1 MNSQINL
8 LVFDL
13 DGTLVDSSATI
24 YKSTKKTFEILNIK
38 NDLRKEELDKRI
50 GAHFVDIFEEF
61 NIPVPDFEGFIS
73 IYKKVYF
80 DYIDYSTLY
89 PAVTETLSELKK
101 HYKVA
106 LLTTKAQDQADLI
119 INHFGLRA
127 YFNYVMG
134 RRDGFP
140 VKPAPEPY
148 LQICKDLNIQ
158 TSHSMMIGD
167 SEMDIQ
173 CGKNAGAFTTAVT
186 YGYRKETELVEQN
199 PDHLIHSI
207 NDLLKISL

>member
-1 MNSQINL
+1 MNPQINL

-13 DGTLVDSSATI
+13 DGTLVDSSDTI
-24 YKSTKKTFEILNIK
+24 YKSTIKTFDILNINNNLK
-38 NDLRKEELDKRI
+38 KEELDKKI

-73 IYKKVYF
+73 VYKNVYF
-80 DYIDYSTLY
+80 DFIDHSTLY
-89 PAVTETLSELKK
+89 PAVAETLSELKK
-101 HYKVA
+101 HYKVG

-119 INHFGLRA
+119 INHFGLRS

-148 LQICKDLNIQ
+148 LQICNDLNIQ
-158 TSHSMMIGD
+158 STRSMMIGD

-173 CGKNAGAFTTAVT
+173 CGKNAGAYTTAVT
-186 YGYRKETELVEQN
+186 YGYRKEIELVEQN
-199 PDHLIHSI
+199 PDHIIYSI
-207 NDLLKISL
+207 NDLLKILL